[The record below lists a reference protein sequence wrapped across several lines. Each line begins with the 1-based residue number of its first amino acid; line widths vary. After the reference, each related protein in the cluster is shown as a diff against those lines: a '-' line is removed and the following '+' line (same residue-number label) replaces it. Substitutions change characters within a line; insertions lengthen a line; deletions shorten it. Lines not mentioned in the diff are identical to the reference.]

1 MVVTVGVKDKYL
13 AFSFSSYG
21 PATLVRSGGKIGKTK
36 WALRG
41 SSESKKQCIKNT
53 LLLKHANHHLN
64 LQQVTIF
71 LHMEGL
77 PSMMAVC

>member
-1 MVVTVGVKDKYL
+1 MVVTVGVKDTYL

-41 SSESKKQCIKNT
+41 SSESKKHLFFFNFREAVDLFT
-53 LLLKHANHHLN
+53 L
-64 LQQVTIF
+64 
-71 LHMEGL
+71 
-77 PSMMAVC
+77 